1 MISVYPT
8 MLRFVREKLVKE
20 MQMFRLLLTFWVAT
34 FSILASAQN
43 TADQYPNKPIKAII
57 PFGPGSSADV
67 LARIFSD
74 KLTQR
79 LKQPFI
85 IENRVGAG
93 GTIGV
98 SYVTKA
104 PADGYTILITTS
116 SPLTINPLADK
127 NVSYKVESELI
138 PVAVLNS
145 IGLMLVSS
153 PSLPPKTL
161 PELIAY
167 LKKNPGKYSYGTNG
181 NGSYSHMC
189 MELFKKELGL
199 DLVHVPYKAATQAE
213 TDVIGGQVTLMF
225 DAVTTGGE
233 LVKSGRLKSFGISS
247 RAIDPL
253 SPAQKPLASQ
263 GIPELK
269 NFDVT
274 AFTGVLVPSGTP
286 TAIVNILKNTFIDI
300 LADPQFRAE
309 MAQRGIPLSEPLAAS
324 QMDKLLADDK
334 VKWGALVKSANIT
347 LD

>member
-1 MISVYPT
+1 MSIYP
-8 MLRFVREKLVKE
+8 MKRSFIQVKSIKE
-20 MQMFRLLLTFWVAT
+20 MHMFRFLIAFLIAI
-34 FSILASAQN
+34 FSIAAGAQN
-43 TADQYPNKPIKAII
+43 SADQYPNKPIKVVI

-74 KLTQR
+74 RLSQR
-79 LKQPFI
+79 LKQPLV

-93 GTIGV
+93 GIIGV

-116 SPLTINPLADK
+116 SPLTINPLVDK
-127 NVSYKVESELI
+127 NVSYKVESELT

-153 PSLPPKTL
+153 PSLSPKTL
-161 PELIAY
+161 PELITY

-181 NGSYSHMC
+181 NGSFSHMS

-247 RAIDPL
+247 RAPDPL

-263 GIPELK
+263 GIAELK

-286 TAIVNILKNTFIDI
+286 TAVVNTLKNAFIDI
-300 LADPQFRAE
+300 LSDPQFRAE
-309 MAQRGIPLSEPLAAS
+309 IAQRGIPLSEPSAAL

-334 VKWGALVKSANIT
+334 IKWGALVKSANIT